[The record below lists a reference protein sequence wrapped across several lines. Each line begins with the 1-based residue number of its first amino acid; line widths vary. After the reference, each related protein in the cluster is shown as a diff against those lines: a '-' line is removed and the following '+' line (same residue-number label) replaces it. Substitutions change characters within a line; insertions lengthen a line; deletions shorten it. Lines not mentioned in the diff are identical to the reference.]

1 MQSSE
6 GEDLQVPL
14 KVYSRRKQLAPET
27 PHVPVIQPEKGT
39 NSIDLDAQKKGNDFL
54 SLNDLDLPIALRK
67 EKRQCTQHPLSHF
80 VSLEKLSP
88 SYQAFVL
95 KLNSI
100 ETPKI
105 VQEALRNDNWRKE
118 MREEMSA
125 LIKTNTWEVMDLPIG
140 KKKVDC
146 K

>member
-1 MQSSE
+1 M
-6 GEDLQVPL
+6 
-14 KVYSRRKQLAPET
+14 
-27 PHVPVIQPEKGT
+27 
-39 NSIDLDAQKKGNDFL
+39 
-54 SLNDLDLPIALRK
+54 
-67 EKRQCTQHPLSHF
+67 SHF

-125 LIKTNTWEVMDLPIG
+125 LIKTNTWEVVDLPIG